1 MRPFQKGYSLIEV
14 IVVLAIIG
22 VLVVVGLR
30 AYRDYV
36 QSENIG
42 SLDRQYGEA
51 VSLVRTTFEKRQKD
65 FTIGQSTDT
74 PSTGTAWIA
83 LLNQSGSVAPGDNS
97 SAYISTAATK
107 ATSLSGA
114 VSVLASDTSSV
125 TITRPCYPS
134 EAVAGTLETTVITS
148 EGVVSVK
155 NRPCPP

>member
-30 AYRDYV
+30 AHRGYI
-36 QSENIG
+36 QSENIA
-42 SLDRQYGEA
+42 SVDRQYGEA
-51 VSLVRTTFEKRQKD
+51 VSLARATFEKRQKNS
-65 FTIGQSTDT
+65 TIGQSIDA

-83 LLNQSGSVAPGDNS
+83 LLNQSGGVAPGDNS

-107 ATSLSGA
+107 ATSSSGA
-114 VSVLASDTSSV
+114 VSVQASDTSSV

-134 EAVAGTLETTVITS
+134 EAVAGTLETTVIAS
-148 EGVVSVK
+148 GGVVSVT
-155 NRPCPP
+155 NRPCPL